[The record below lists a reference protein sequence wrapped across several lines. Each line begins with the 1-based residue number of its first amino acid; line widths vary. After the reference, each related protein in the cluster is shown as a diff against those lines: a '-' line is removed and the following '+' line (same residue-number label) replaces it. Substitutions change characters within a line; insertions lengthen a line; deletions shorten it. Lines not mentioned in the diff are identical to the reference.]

1 MNLKTESSTSKM
13 IGNVSLTVMNLD
25 LTVLCFVMPYSEL
38 ENNAISPSM
47 HCQVLRGNLSFHQA
61 SSMKQMLQRFGEVA
75 GL

>member
-25 LTVLCFVMPYSEL
+25 LIVLCFVIPCLEL
-38 ENNAISPSM
+38 GNNAISPSM
-47 HCQVLRGNLSFHQA
+47 HCQVLKGNLSSHQA
-61 SSMKQMLQRFGEVA
+61 SSMKQMLQRFGEIA